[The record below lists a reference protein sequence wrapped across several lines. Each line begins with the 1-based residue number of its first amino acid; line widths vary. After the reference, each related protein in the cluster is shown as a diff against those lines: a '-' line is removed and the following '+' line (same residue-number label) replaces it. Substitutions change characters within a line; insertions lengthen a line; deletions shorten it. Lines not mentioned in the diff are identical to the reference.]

1 MDQKLLWKKNN
12 KTYNNCLAITNID
25 LTNGV
30 TVHWGTQGDNPNYSL
45 WSLTLLVF
53 KRMNE

>member
-1 MDQKLLWKKNN
+1 MEQNGE
-12 KTYNNCLAITNID
+12 TYNNYLAITNID

-30 TVHWGTQGDNPNYSL
+30 TVHWGSRGDNPNYSL